1 VFPAVLASSA
11 FPALV
16 AIKLKVS
23 FSQAIKLK
31 VRLSQVILE
40 IERHIAQVQAE
51 IRDMYAE

>member
-1 VFPAVLASSA
+1 
-11 FPALV
+11 
-16 AIKLKVS
+16 VS